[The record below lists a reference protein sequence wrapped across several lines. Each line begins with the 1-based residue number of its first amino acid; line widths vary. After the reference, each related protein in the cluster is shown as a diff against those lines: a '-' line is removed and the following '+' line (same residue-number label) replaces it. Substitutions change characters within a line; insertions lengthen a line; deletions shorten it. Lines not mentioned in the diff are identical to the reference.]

1 MKTKTLSKNMK
12 EAEYYEKHDVLKE
25 ITGEHVEMSLE
36 TELRASILSGK
47 RKAKLKN
54 ISVKMDPLQIRA
66 IKKIATMKAIT
77 YQTLIRH
84 WLSQYIKRELHI

>member
-1 MKTKTLSKNMK
+1 
-12 EAEYYEKHDVLKE
+12 
-25 ITGEHVEMSLE
+25 MSLE

-47 RKAKLKN
+47 RKMTLKN

-66 IKKIATMKAIT
+66 IKKIAFMNAIP
-77 YQTLIRH
+77 YQTLVRH